1 MDEEVEKLRKNAI
14 KAINMLIEYR
24 NTIGTVKEAKDYI
37 KDHDRLSEEYF
48 RVGDNYIFCMECLKQ
63 ILSYAEEKEDE
74 VLEQLVISMLEKLIP
89 VPEDE
94 DNK

>member
-37 KDHDRLSEEYF
+37 KDHDRLSEDYF
-48 RVGDNYIFCMECLKQ
+48 RISDNYIFFMEGLKQ

-74 VLEQLVISMLEKLIP
+74 VLENLVITMFNKLIP
-89 VPEDE
+89 APEDE
-94 DNK
+94 E